1 MFQYHLKLVRF
12 GGIERVFS
20 PRSTMSHLCA
30 FIYPGPQDSTA
41 EYREEKDVRLH
52 HADLARD
59 SFHSRKGKKSK
70 PIIATVNVASV
81 QEPTATSIPF
91 EEIDRS
97 NKRAARCVYP
107 KVNEIDMTVNVVKIN
122 KVRKTPRQLRILFRA
137 INRGRL
143 QKFDTS
149 YLVDEA
155 TLYAHEEELPPR
167 YNQDDDDDWGYG
179 LDYTCT
185 CKYCR

>member
-1 MFQYHLKLVRF
+1 MR
-12 GGIERVFS
+12 
-20 PRSTMSHLCA
+20 A
-30 FIYPGPQDSTA
+30 
-41 EYREEKDVRLH
+41 
-52 HADLARD
+52 
-59 SFHSRKGKKSK
+59 KK
-70 PIIATVNVASV
+70 PTIATVNVS
-81 QEPTATSIPF
+81 SIPDATTF
-91 EEIDRS
+91 QLESIDRS
-97 NKRAARCVYP
+97 NKRAARRVYP
-107 KVNEIDMTVNVVKIN
+107 KVAEIDMSLDGRAVKID

-155 TLYAHEEELPPR
+155 TGYLEEEELPPR
-167 YNQDDDDDWGYG
+167 YNQDDDDDWSYDWGYG